1 MDQLDSAIIKE
12 LTSDA
17 RIALSSIAKKEK
29 VSESTIRKRV
39 SSLEEK
45 GVIMKYSVVLNHAK
59 LGYDNQAFI
68 GVDADSDKYLE
79 VGKVLKQM
87 PQIKNA
93 WSASGDHM
101 FMVEVLAKDN
111 DDLIAVSDRIR
122 RINGVTRICPAV
134 VKETLKGEV

>member
-45 GVIMKYSVVLNHAK
+45 GVIMTGSKGILWIHNDSQKMRKLLNSSVEA
-59 LGYDNQAFI
+59 
-68 GVDADSDKYLE
+68 
-79 VGKVLKQM
+79 
-87 PQIKNA
+87 
-93 WSASGDHM
+93 
-101 FMVEVLAKDN
+101 
-111 DDLIAVSDRIR
+111 
-122 RINGVTRICPAV
+122 
-134 VKETLKGEV
+134 